1 MIPINFVYVRPGSL
15 QEAVEAYMQAVEEG
29 RSPEYYAGGTEVLS
43 YARELKIEPDVVID
57 LKVLPEMRVQEDENG
72 EHVFGACLTLNELVE
87 DERFPLLSRAAQIID
102 HTIRNRLTL
111 GGNIAGRLPYRET
124 VLPFLLS
131 EARVR
136 LYGPAGERVVPL
148 NEVFDKRL
156 RLEQGELLVQ
166 LLVAPDFAAAPW
178 FYRRRTKKGR
188 LDYPIVTAVF
198 LAWEGALRMA
208 SSGVYGFPLRSTE
221 AEGVL
226 NDGDHE
232 VGERAARVVD
242 VVPFK
247 VFDDLRAS
255 AAYRRA
261 LTEKAIGEALVA
273 LGGEA

>member
-15 QEAVEAYMQAVEEG
+15 EEAVEAYMQALEEG
-29 RSPEYYAGGTEVLS
+29 RSPEYYAGGTEVVS
-43 YARELKIEPDVVID
+43 YTRELKIEPDVVID
-57 LKVLPEMRVQEDENG
+57 LKVLPELGVQAVEGG
-72 EHVFGACLTLNELVE
+72 EYVFGACLTLNELVE
-87 DERFPLLSRAAQIID
+87 GGRFPLLSRAAQIVD

-148 NEVFDKRL
+148 SEVFDKRL
-156 RLEQGELLVQ
+156 QLEPGELLVQ
-166 LLVAPDFAAAPW
+166 LLVAPGFTEAPW

-188 LDYPIVTAVF
+188 LDYPIVTAAF
-198 LAWEGALRMA
+198 LEWEGALRMA
-208 SSGVYGFPLRSTE
+208 TSGVYGFPLRSAE
-221 AEGVL
+221 AEAVL
-226 NDGDHE
+226 NEGALE

-242 VVPFK
+242 AVPFK

-261 LTEKAIGEALVA
+261 LTEKAIGEALRA
-273 LGGEA
+273 LGGAA